1 MSVISISILVFLVIS
16 LIIVLFVF
24 NKLYSKIKSS
34 DKDNFNLVEFPKE
47 TDQKISNFIKNSE
60 EKNKELY
67 KYLENQ

>member
-1 MSVISISILVFLVIS
+1 MSVISIAILVFLVIS

-47 TDQKISNFIKNSE
+47 TDQKISNFIKILRKRI
-60 EKNKELY
+60 KNY
-67 KYLENQ
+67 INI